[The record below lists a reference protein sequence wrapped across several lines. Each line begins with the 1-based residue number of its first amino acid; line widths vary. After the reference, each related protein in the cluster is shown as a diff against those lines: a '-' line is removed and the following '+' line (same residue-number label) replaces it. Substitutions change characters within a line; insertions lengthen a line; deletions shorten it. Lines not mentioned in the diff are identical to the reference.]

1 MRIHNKKYLKEKRK
15 QLRNNSTEAE
25 ILLWLELK
33 QSKLGGRKFR
43 RQHSIGN
50 YIVDFYCPSEKLA
63 VELDGEIHFQEEQI
77 EYDKSR
83 DAYINSLGIKVIRFE
98 NQDVIYGIE
107 EVKNRYQK
115 ILRNPNNQK
124 HTVPLLV
131 KEGKKGWSLSI
142 L

>member
-1 MRIHNKKYLKEKRK
+1 MRIHNKKYLKENRK

-33 QSKLGGRKFR
+33 QSKLDGRKFR

-50 YIVDFYCPSEKLA
+50 YIVDFYCPLEKLS

-77 EYDKSR
+77 KYDKSR

-107 EVKNRYQK
+107 EVLKQISKNF
-115 ILRNPNNQK
+115 
-124 HTVPLLV
+124 
-131 KEGKKGWSLSI
+131 KKSK
-142 L
+142 

>member
-33 QSKLGGRKFR
+33 QSKLKGRKFR

-77 EYDKSR
+77 KYDKNR
-83 DAYINSLGIKVIRFE
+83 DTYINSLGIRVIRFE

-107 EVKNRYQK
+107 EVLKQISKNF
-115 ILRNPNNQK
+115 
-124 HTVPLLV
+124 
-131 KEGKKGWSLSI
+131 KKSK
-142 L
+142 